1 MRKMKLLTAVL
12 FCLGIAGM
20 ASAVEVINIDLNAQ
34 GNDIAYSDDV
44 AGCSDATNIWRA
56 YSEGWG
62 KAMGSP
68 RSANLVD
75 YNEPNKPGIYA
86 AQVWIGTD
94 MNDCNTYGPPDGNGL
109 MDDGF
114 VKTGGG
120 PNDPNIR
127 LWGVGAYGGIDPNFD
142 IYVYGAN
149 DGNFTLTCP
158 IRDPNSETKHV
169 NGWSSAG
176 FVPGENYVVFYDVP
190 IPNEPNHVTISYDN
204 VLNGLQLV
212 KLKDPVV
219 IIGDQTY
226 INATE
231 YDVAYETN
239 LRADESQQFGP
250 DIDGV
255 NDVVNYLDSREY
267 MEYDIE
273 VKDGNEGWYQVKA
286 YVQTE
291 LAPASLDLY
300 LVYRGNDIYLG
311 TVTREQ
317 TTETTFY
324 PTTTIEFNLFAGS
337 HSIKWVTSSEIYF
350 NLSEL
355 LLDKDGDLRNVDCN
369 EVYKYGLKDPMDL
382 YGEGDGDGDC
392 HVDFKDLAVITDP
405 CNWLECYDPNTD
417 NCP

>member
-1 MRKMKLLTAVL
+1 MRKMKLLTAIL

-20 ASAVEVINIDLNAQ
+20 ASAKEVINIDFNKQ
-34 GNDIAYSDDV
+34 GNDAAYSGPG
-44 AGCSDATNIWRA
+44 AYEATKIWRV
-56 YSEGWG
+56 YYGGYPEGWG

-68 RSANLVD
+68 RSANLAD
-75 YNEPNKPGIYA
+75 YNEPNKPGTYA
-86 AQVWIGTD
+86 AQVWIGAD
-94 MNDCNTYGPPDGNGL
+94 MNNCTTYGPCDVNL

-114 VKTGGG
+114 VNTGE
-120 PNDPNIR
+120 PADPNPTIR
-127 LWGVGAYGGIDPNFD
+127 LWGIDAYGGIDPNFD
-142 IYVYGAN
+142 IYVYGAE

-158 IRDPNSETKHV
+158 IRTPTVEVNHV
-169 NGWSSAG
+169 DGWSSPG
-176 FVPGENYVVFYDVP
+176 FVPGKNYVVFRSVP
-190 IPNEPNHVTISYDN
+190 IASDSNYVTLSYDN

-219 IIGDQTY
+219 IGDPTY

-239 LRADESQQFGP
+239 LRADEQSQFGP

-255 NDVVNYLDSREY
+255 NDVVNYLDSGEY

-286 YVQTE
+286 RVKTE

-300 LVYRGNDIYLG
+300 LVYRGNDMYLG

-317 TTETTFY
+317 TGETVFY
-324 PTTTIEFNLFAGS
+324 WTTISEFNLFAGD
-337 HSIKWVTSSEIYF
+337 HSIKWVTPGPEIYF
-350 NLSEL
+350 DLSEL
-355 LLDKDGDLRNVDCN
+355 LLDRVGDLRNVDCN
-369 EVYKYGLKDPMDL
+369 EAIKYGWQDPMDFT
-382 YGEGDGDGDC
+382 GDC

-405 CNWLECYDPNTD
+405 CNWLDCYDPNTD